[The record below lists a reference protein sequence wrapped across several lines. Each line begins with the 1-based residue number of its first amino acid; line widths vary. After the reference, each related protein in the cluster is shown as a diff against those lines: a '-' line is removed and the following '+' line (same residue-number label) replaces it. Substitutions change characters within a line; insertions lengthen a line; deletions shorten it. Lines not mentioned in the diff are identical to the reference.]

1 MSVALP
7 PTQPI
12 RTEHAELLPQIEQL
26 RHTAAWMADAP
37 WPVVHEKVAHVVDF
51 LQHHLVP
58 HALAEDEVLYE
69 AVEGAM
75 GAPGASATMRRD
87 HVEVERMTEE
97 LAQLRDELTDPPTE
111 PQRDR
116 LTQLLY
122 GLHAVLALHFAKEE
136 EIYLPILDEALTVE
150 DGEALMARM
159 EEAAARH
166 RQFAGA

>member
-12 RTEHAELLPQIEQL
+12 RSEHAELLPQIEQL

-37 WPVVHEKVAHVVDF
+37 TPVVREKVAHVVEF
-51 LQHHLVP
+51 LEHHLVP

-87 HVEVERMTEE
+87 HVEVERMTEA
-97 LAQLRDELTDPPTE
+97 LAQLRDDLTDPPSE
-111 PQRDR
+111 QQRDR
-116 LTQLLY
+116 LTELLY
-122 GLHAVLALHFAKEE
+122 GLHAVVALHFAKEE
-136 EIYLPILDEALTVE
+136 ELYLPILDQALTVE
-150 DGEALMARM
+150 DGERLMARM
-159 EEAAARH
+159 EEAAERH
-166 RQFAGA
+166 RQFTHA